1 VCKKSILEV
10 MPTSSTRAPRR
21 DATANREAILV
32 AAAAALNEDIDASL
46 ETIAARA
53 GLSRRAL
60 YGHFA
65 NRDDL
70 LIDVFTRGAARL
82 AALLEPVSHPDA
94 RVEIALFGATLWA
107 EVEHIRVSAALA
119 VRGPHREL
127 VGTALDPARD
137 RLRST
142 VQRGRDDG
150 TIRTDLDRETTTRL
164 IENAAVSVLDEAT
177 RAGLS
182 DRAGHRLVI
191 LAALSAAGMGWHEAG
206 DLLDSTPALAF
217 DAVQPQHRQED
228 RA

>member
-1 VCKKSILEV
+1 MCKKSTVEAV
-10 MPTSSTRAPRR
+10 PTPSTRAPRR

-32 AAAAALNEDIDASL
+32 AAAAALNEDIDASI

-150 TIRTDLDRETTTRL
+150 TIRTDLDPKTVTRL
-164 IENAAVSVLDEAT
+164 IENAAVSVLEEAT
-177 RAGLS
+177 RSGLS
-182 DRAGHRLVI
+182 DRAGHRLVV
-191 LAALSAAGMGWHEAG
+191 LAALSAAGMAWREAG
-206 DLLDSTPALAF
+206 ALLDETPELAF
-217 DAVQPQHRQED
+217 EAVQGRQHRVVEK
-228 RA
+228 